1 MRRSTLDKRLN
12 NLLITTSRK
21 STTNNPAKD
30 STQDASWISIIS
42 RLRRLDLSFNQI
54 LNPYLIEEST
64 NLRHTEDYIDDFAQK
79 KHRVHNSGW

>member
-30 STQDASWISIIS
+30 STQEASWISIIS
-42 RLRRLDLSFNQI
+42 KLGRVDLSFNQI
-54 LNPYLIEEST
+54 LNPYPIE
-64 NLRHTEDYIDDFAQK
+64 K
-79 KHRVHNSGW
+79 KHKSEAH